1 MIKIKYTEA
10 NLNRV
15 PASKVARPVIYRDI
29 RYPNLYFHS
38 GMQKK
43 TFHFRYRHLGRPRI
57 IMIGQFPVLTL
68 TDVFALYEKY
78 RNMIAKG
85 LDPKEERAAIGR
97 VPTLNSFYHDYYAP
111 HIKLRK
117 KSWKND
123 RANFNHHLS
132 LSFGHRQLNQIGPS
146 DVQRF
151 ITKQINA
158 GCCPSSINA
167 RLVVLGR
174 MYDFANTMRMPSI
187 PLRKD
192 LQISLLPNHNRRERF
207 LSQEETERFFETLK
221 TSRNQTLCHIVAFLL
236 LTGARVGEALSAE
249 WQHVDLEK
257 KLWRVPLTKSGRPRT
272 IILSER
278 AVGVLQNV
286 RCWQQTNL
294 EDQQTPYIF
303 VNLKTMKAYTTIQK
317 PFFRARRM
325 AGLEDVRIHD
335 LRHSFASALVNRGV
349 SIYEVQALL
358 GHSSVVTTMRY
369 AHLSQDRLKASVV
382 EASNFYKIDA
392 Y

>member
-1 MIKIKYTEA
+1 
-10 NLNRV
+10 
-15 PASKVARPVIYRDI
+15 
-29 RYPNLYFHS
+29 
-38 GMQKK
+38 
-43 TFHFRYRHLGRPRI
+43 
-57 IMIGQFPVLTL
+57 
-68 TDVFALYEKY
+68 
-78 RNMIAKG
+78 
-85 LDPKEERAAIGR
+85 
-97 VPTLNSFYHDYYAP
+97 
-111 HIKLRK
+111 
-117 KSWKND
+117 
-123 RANFNHHLS
+123 
-132 LSFGHRQLNQIGPS
+132 
-146 DVQRF
+146 
-151 ITKQINA
+151 
-158 GCCPSSINA
+158 
-167 RLVVLGR
+167 
-174 MYDFANTMRMPSI
+174 MRMPSI

-207 LSQEETERFFETLK
+207 LSQEETERFFEALK
-221 TSRNQTLCHIVAFLL
+221 TSRNQTLCHVVAFLL

-286 RCWQQTNL
+286 RRWQQTNL
-294 EDQQTPYIF
+294 GDQQTPYIF

-369 AHLSQDRLKASVV
+369 AHLSQEKLKASVV
-382 EASNFYKIDA
+382 EASNFYSIPTA
-392 Y
+392 

>member
-10 NLNRV
+10 NLSRV

-43 TFHFRYRHLGRPRI
+43 TFHLRYRHLGRPRI

-68 TDVFALYEKY
+68 TDVFDLYEKY

-85 LDPKEERAAIGR
+85 LDPREERTAIGH
-97 VPTLNSFYHDYYAP
+97 VPTLNGFYHDYYAP

-117 KSWKND
+117 KSWRND

-132 LSFGHRQLNQIGPS
+132 LCFGHRQLNQIEPS

-151 ITKQINA
+151 ITKQINV
-158 GCCPSSINA
+158 GCSPSSINA

-174 MYDFANTMRMPSI
+174 MYEFANKMRIPSI
-187 PLRKD
+187 PQRKD
-192 LQISLLPNHNRRERF
+192 LQISLLPNNNKRERF
-207 LSQEETERFFETLK
+207 LTRDETERFFKALK

-236 LTGARVGEALSAE
+236 LSGARIGEALSAE

-278 AVGVLQNV
+278 AVDVLQNV
-286 RCWQQTNL
+286 RHWQQKNL
-294 EDQQTPYIF
+294 GDQETPYIF

-382 EASNFYKIDA
+382 EAANFYEISF
-392 Y
+392 